1 LIEVRGRGSPR
12 EIAGVRSVVAVV
24 LFLLVLASVAVAP
37 PAYAAFDNATPRGTF
52 AGTHN
57 YVVTGGSLRTQSND
71 GNACAVGTTSTATLS
86 GIPAGSTILAAYL
99 YWGGSG
105 PTPDNSVT
113 FGPSGNT
120 ATISPQQTF
129 TDNFAVP
136 GSYDFD
142 FFGGFR
148 DVTSQVAGNGSYTFG
163 NLSVATTNNYN
174 GSQYSNYCANAT
186 VVAGWSLVVVYS
198 NPAERYRYTRVY
210 DGLRYFRGSSVTTT
224 QSGFRVPDLV
234 DGKVTVVTW
243 EGDPDATT
251 STSLDGY
258 NEELSFDGN
267 QLRNIGCDGNNN
279 TYNSTIGTPSS
290 CSSTTYGVDVDTYS
304 VTPFLHAGQT
314 GATLEYSSGNDL
326 VLLAAQVIS
335 TTNTPVADLGI
346 SKTHSGNFTAGANGT
361 FSIGVHNFGPE
372 IAVGQTTVTDTLPT
386 GMSFVSGS
394 GSGWSCSAA
403 GQAVTCTSS
412 TATLAVGAD
421 LPSLDLTVAVAGDAP
436 ASLQNTATV
445 SHPMFDGTGGNQAAT
460 DTVAIVH
467 SNLSTSTKSV
477 SDPNGGD
484 AVPGDKLRYTITLKE
499 TAGAAASNV
508 SVADGLPANTTGLA
522 VVSVPSGSVDAS
534 TASQLAV
541 SGISIAANGTATIV
555 FDVTVANVAPGTA
568 IDNTATISN
577 PGGPG
582 ASPAA
587 ATVVVSQSQVAVPAS
602 GGKVLYL
609 YDDKTM
615 SRVQTGNAATS
626 GVQVGANGYVDWTLS
641 PGLVKQLT
649 LAGNAAVNLRAKC
662 NGTWLCGFAA
672 PSITAELR
680 YGNTSV
686 ATSAAQ
692 SLTSQSV
699 TGASLALTFSGPI
712 DIPAGTAVVLRI
724 RNGGYSALQVYQYN
738 GGQSTLSF
746 LTPTVIN
753 VDSVDVYSTAYN
765 GSTQPARYLEGNS
778 VYVRAVVSDPFG
790 PADITGATLLLTDA
804 GGTVRVNGVA
814 MSLKAT
820 GATTKTFEGSYL
832 IPANPR
838 IGTWTAKV
846 TAIEGTEVD
855 GGGSPVISHAR
866 TQLVTVEGKVNLA
879 KTWGSGAPA
888 GNAVTLAIAGGT
900 SAAAGSST
908 VGAATVAATATA
920 AAGATLTLS
929 EAFTSGTPG
938 NYTIGLACTRV
949 RDGAAVPVT
958 GNGLSRT
965 ITMPNDSAVACAYTN
980 RLSVPLTVVKA
991 SRVISDP
998 INGTTLPKAIPGA
1011 IVEYEIIVTNPAAN
1025 PVDADSV
1032 VLADPIPPQL
1042 EMRVADLG
1050 GAGSGPVAFA
1060 NGAPASGL
1068 AYTFASLSSAIDD
1081 IDFSNDAGAT
1091 WNYTP
1096 MPSGSDGVDP
1106 AVTNIRINP
1115 KGAFNA
1121 NNAQFRIRFRARL
1134 K

>member
-1 LIEVRGRGSPR
+1 MIEVRGRGFPG
-12 EIAGVRSVVAVV
+12 EIAGVRSVVSVV
-24 LFLLVLASVAVAP
+24 LFLLVLASIAVAP
-37 PAYAAFDNATPRGTF
+37 PAYAAFDNTTPRGTF

-129 TDNFAVP
+129 TDNFTVS

-148 DVTSQVAGNGSYTFG
+148 DVTTQVSGNGNYTFG

-174 GSQYSNYCANAT
+174 GNQNSNYCANAT

-198 NPAERYRYTRVY
+198 NPTERYRYTRVY

-258 NEELSFDGN
+258 NEELRFDGN
-267 QLRNIGCDGNNN
+267 LLRNIGCDGTNN

-346 SKTHSGNFTAGANGT
+346 SKAHAGNFTAGANGT
-361 FSIGVHNFGPE
+361 FAIGVHNYGPE
-372 IAVGQTTVTDTLPT
+372 IAIGQSTVTDTLPV
-386 GMSFVSGS
+386 GMTFVSGS
-394 GSGWSCSAA
+394 GSGWSCTAA
-403 GQAVTCTSS
+403 GQAVTCNSS
-412 TATLAVGAD
+412 ITTLAVGAD
-421 LPSLDLTVAVAGDAP
+421 LPALNLTVAVAGDAP

-445 SHPMFDGTGGNQAAT
+445 SHPMFDGTGGNQTAT
-460 DTVAIVH
+460 DTVNIVH
-467 SNLSTSTKSV
+467 SDLSTSTKSV

-499 TAGAAASNV
+499 SAGAAASNV
-508 SVADGLPANTTGLA
+508 SVTDALPANTTALT
-522 VVSVPSGSVDAS
+522 VVSVPPGAANTS
-534 TASQLAV
+534 TAAQLSV
-541 SGISIAANGTATIV
+541 TGISVPANGTVTIV
-555 FDVTVANVAPGTA
+555 FDVTVATVGPGTA

-587 ATVVVSQSQVAVPAS
+587 ATVVVSQSQVALPAS
-602 GGKVLYL
+602 GSKVLYL
-609 YDDKTM
+609 YDNNTM
-615 SRVQTGNAATS
+615 SRVQTGTTATS
-626 GVQVGANGYVDWTLS
+626 GTQVGANSSGDWTLA
-641 PGLVKQLT
+641 PALVKQLT
-649 LAGNAAVNLRAKC
+649 LSGNAAVNLRVKC
-662 NGTWLCGFAA
+662 NGGWLCGFAA
-672 PSITAELR
+672 PSISAELR
-680 YGNTSV
+680 YGSTSV
-686 ATSAAQ
+686 ATSSAQ
-692 SLTSQSV
+692 SVTSTSV
-699 TGASLALTFSGPI
+699 TGASLALSFAGPVN
-712 DIPAGTAVVLRI
+712 IPAGASVVLRI
-724 RNGGYSALQVYQYN
+724 RNSGYSAVQVYQYS

-746 LTPTVIN
+746 LTPTVVN
-753 VDSVDVYSTAYN
+753 VDSVDVYSTAYS
-765 GSTQPARYLEGNS
+765 GTTQPQRYVEGNT

-790 PADITGATLLLTDA
+790 PADVTGATLLLTDA
-804 GGTVRVNGVA
+804 GGTVRVNGAA
-814 MSLKAT
+814 MVLKAT
-820 GATTKTFEGSYL
+820 GATTRTFEASYL
-832 IPANPR
+832 LPANPR
-838 IGTWTAKV
+838 IGTWVAKV
-846 TAIEGTEVD
+846 TAIEGNEVD
-855 GGGSPVISHAR
+855 GSGNPAITHSRS
-866 TQLVTVEGKVNLA
+866 QLLTVEGKVSLS

-888 GNAVTLAIAGGT
+888 ANAVTLAIGGGT
-900 SAAAGSST
+900 SAVAGSST
-908 VGAATVAATATA
+908 VGAAPVPATATA
-920 AAGATLTLS
+920 VAGATLALS
-929 EAFTSGTPG
+929 ETFTNGVAG
-938 NYTIGLACTRV
+938 AYTIGLSCTRV
-949 RDGAAVPVT
+949 RDGVALAVA
-958 GNGLSRT
+958 GNALSRT
-965 ITMPNDSAVACAYTN
+965 VVMPNDSAVACAFSNNVT
-980 RLSVPLTVVKA
+980 VPLTVVKV
-991 SRVISDP
+991 STVVSDP
-998 INGTTLPKAIPGA
+998 VNGTSNPKAIPGA
-1011 IVEYEIIVTNPAAN
+1011 MVEYELIVTNPAAT
-1025 PVDADSV
+1025 PIDADSV
-1032 VLADPIPPQL
+1032 ILSDPVPPQMAL
-1042 EMRVADLG
+1042 RVSDLG

-1060 NGAPASGL
+1060 NGTPPSGL
-1068 AYTFASLSSAIDD
+1068 AYAYGSLSSASDD
-1081 IDFSNDAGAT
+1081 LAFSNDHGAT
-1091 WNYTP
+1091 WTYTP
-1096 MPSGSDGVDP
+1096 VPSGVGGIDP
-1106 AVTNIRINP
+1106 AVTNLRVNP
-1115 KGAFNA
+1115 KGVFNA